1 MDKESGCRQ
10 KLQES
15 TIEERDFESSFDD
28 SFVLRTKPSSGEGAT
43 ESGFES
49 ACHTISFNEDDKVER
64 TGIMMLIDR
73 EKERNFGDK
82 QDGRKEFY
90 SFRILEKKV

>member
-1 MDKESGCRQ
+1 MDKTSGCRQ

-15 TIEERDFESSFDD
+15 TIQERDFESSFDD
-28 SFVLRTKPSSGEGAT
+28 SFVLRTKQSSNEGAV

-49 ACHTISFNEDDKVER
+49 ANHTISFNEDDKVGR
-64 TGIMMLIDR
+64 TGIMMLIER
-73 EKERNFGDK
+73 EKEGDFGDN
-82 QDGRKEFY
+82 QDGTKDFY